1 MTKVFFFDLK
11 AGQCSSVVEARLLRF
26 WQAKNVKR
34 GGELMW
40 MDLLMVDFNVSY
52 SFYHSRYNLFFHI
65 YIYIDF
71 HFVLCYLWAVSWLLV
86 LIWFGVDPFVSIGF
100 VFLLKDITTDPFEF
114 SSYII
119 TDRFLT
125 VFQSTMMQVTI
136 GAGRLP
142 QFRDRLHA
150 GTMFFVSGFDVSRC
164 FKLITP
170 YILSDRL
177 RVIEK
182 FPTFHWTRS
191 S

>member
-1 MTKVFFFDLK
+1 MAMTKVFFFDLK

-40 MDLLMVDFNVSY
+40 MDLLMVDFN
-52 SFYHSRYNLFFHI
+52 
-65 YIYIDF
+65 
-71 HFVLCYLWAVSWLLV
+71 
-86 LIWFGVDPFVSIGF
+86 
-100 VFLLKDITTDPFEF
+100 
-114 SSYII
+114 
-119 TDRFLT
+119 
-125 VFQSTMMQVTI
+125 STMMQVTI

-177 RVIEK
+177 RINGSLARKAIRDLMAKGTIRMVSMHSSQQIY
-182 FPTFHWTRS
+182 TRATHN
-191 S
+191 